1 MKKINEAERLEQMT
15 QYERPFWERGIAV
28 AGMDEVGRG
37 PLAGYAEREQS
48 RAASGGLK

>member
-15 QYERPFWERGIAV
+15 QYERPFWERGIAD

-37 PLAGYAEREQS
+37 PLAGYAVPEGGK
-48 RAASGGLK
+48 RA

>member
-15 QYERPFWERGIAV
+15 QYERPFWKRGIAV

-37 PLAGYAEREQS
+37 PLAGPVV
-48 RAASGGLK
+48 AACVILPPGFVT